1 MSDRLGPS
9 NPAPPPKYGATV
21 IAQGWTGA
29 LRDISI
35 VNVGSASVSASIP
48 ANSYRQYLMIHNPN
62 AVTFGINPTNS
73 SAVVGTPGTISI
85 AANGALTYEGNFIP
99 SNAMAVC
106 GTSGMGLTIK
116 EA

>member
-1 MSDRLGPS
+1 MSDRLGPT
-9 NPAPPPKYGATV
+9 NPVPPPKGGATV

-35 VNVGSASVSASIP
+35 VNVGSASISASIP
-48 ANSYRQYLMIHNPN
+48 ANPYRQYLLIHNPN
-62 AVTFGINPTNS
+62 AVTFGVNVTNS
-73 SAVVGTPGTISI
+73 SASVGAPGTINVL
-85 AANGALTYEGNFIP
+85 ANGVLVFEDNFIP
-99 SNAMAVC
+99 SNAMAVA